1 MRLKLS
7 WASHLLSGA
16 LVVPIGALLA
26 ISIGAPPEVCLW
38 RPAAAEIFKGI
49 TYGCKQLAPSEEGSG
64 VVHWVRVDLTT
75 PGVAPY
81 VTSQDPKAASQGWQ
95 YRLQRV
101 GDVVAIEHLAVAI
114 NGTLFS
120 SKSSRMLP
128 MSGDLARAVN
138 PAVADH
144 AVSHVAS
151 LDTYLL
157 WFDDQSTLHLR
168 PDKSTEAEL
177 AMAKWGLGGEDFWL
191 HDGRVWSGDR
201 RCFIPDARTAV
212 AVDLPRKLLFLAVGN
227 RLSPN
232 LMFQTL
238 ANLSARDG
246 MLLDGGDSSSMA
258 IGKEASVVSP
268 GTLYGWRPVANQFG
282 IRAQP
287 LR

>member
-1 MRLKLS
+1 MS
-7 WASHLLSGA
+7 LLLVLANRA
-16 LVVPIGALLA
+16 L
-26 ISIGAPPEVCLW
+26 
-38 RPAAAEIFKGI
+38 GI

-151 LDTYLL
+151 LDSYLL

-258 IGKEASVVSP
+258 IGKGASVVSP